1 MLTPRKTID
10 ADATRA
16 KLDDLAQSV
25 RRGADAADAD
35 PFDEAMVAAVIG
47 IAEAMKAEAGAL
59 AELEARLGRLAR
71 RVLVSE

>member
-25 RRGADAADAD
+25 RREADAADAD

-59 AELEARLGRLAR
+59 ADLDARLGRLAR
-71 RVLVSE
+71 RA